1 MKQIIPPIEK
11 DILIKELTE
20 DKFVRY
26 TNNINNEIYICSE
39 KDSPNLMLEIGRL
52 RELTFRAAGGG
63 TGKEADIDEAD
74 TGEIQ
79 FKQLIVWNPADLEII
94 GGYRFLLGNELVPDE
109 NGHLNSPTSHLFK
122 YSEKFIREYWPFC
135 IELGRSFV
143 QPAYQPSINSRK
155 GLFSLDNIWDGLGA
169 IIIKYPEMKYF
180 FGKMTMYPYYRIL
193 PRDMILFFLKKH
205 FPDPD
210 ALIEPYPEIR
220 IEIESD
226 QDMLSS
232 IFIGTNYEE
241 DYRILNLQLRQRNLF
256 IPPLVNTYM
265 NLSSTMRSFGTAIN
279 EEFGEVEETAI
290 LVTIHDIFE
299 AKKKRHMMNIKR
311 RTQ

>member
-1 MKQIIPPIEK
+1 MKTIIAPIDKE
-11 DILIKELTE
+11 ILIKELSE

-26 TNNINNEIYICSE
+26 TNNINNEIYIFSA
-39 KDSPNLMLEIGRL
+39 KDSPNLMLEVGRL
-52 RELTFRAAGGG
+52 RELTFREAGGG
-63 TGKEADIDEAD
+63 TGHETDIDEAD

-79 FKQLIVWNPADLEII
+79 FRQLVVWNPENQEII
-94 GGYRFLLGNELVPDE
+94 GGYRFILGHELVPDE
-109 NGHLNSPTSHLFK
+109 RGHINSPTSHLFTF
-122 YSEKFIREYWPFC
+122 SDKFVKEYWPHC

-143 QPAYQPSINSRK
+143 QPAYQPSVNSRK

-169 IIIKYPEMKYF
+169 IILAYPEMKYF

-193 PRDMILFFLKKH
+193 PRDMILFFLRKH
-205 FPDPD
+205 FPDHES
-210 ALIEPYPEIR
+210 LLEPIPHLK

-226 QDMLSS
+226 TELLKS
-232 IFIGTNYEE
+232 IFTGSNYEE
-241 DYRILNLQLRQRNLF
+241 DYKILNQQLRSRNLN

-279 EEFGEVEETAI
+279 NEFGEVEETAI

-299 AKKKRHMMNIKR
+299 SKKRRHILNVKR
-311 RTQ
+311 R